1 MQVVVFLAIVQGVL
15 LTHALRS
22 FTAVMVIILFEA
34 ASSQLVM
41 IPCLAIR
48 PPAAHIA
55 HVGGDGVVGAR
66 KVIIS

>member
-1 MQVVVFLAIVQGVL
+1 MNSAVVVPAIMV
-15 LTHALRS
+15 
-22 FTAVMVIILFEA
+22 AVLFEA
-34 ASSQLVM
+34 ASSQLVI

-66 KVIIS
+66 EVLISQIHRN

>member
-1 MQVVVFLAIVQGVL
+1 MNSAVVVTAIMI
-15 LTHALRS
+15 
-22 FTAVMVIILFEA
+22 AVLFEA
-34 ASSQLVM
+34 ASSQLVI

-66 KVIIS
+66 EVFISQIQIKKVN

>member
-1 MQVVVFLAIVQGVL
+1 MNSAVVPAIMV
-15 LTHALRS
+15 
-22 FTAVMVIILFEA
+22 AVLFEA
-34 ASSQLVM
+34 ASSQLVI

-66 KVIIS
+66 EVFISQIQIKKVN